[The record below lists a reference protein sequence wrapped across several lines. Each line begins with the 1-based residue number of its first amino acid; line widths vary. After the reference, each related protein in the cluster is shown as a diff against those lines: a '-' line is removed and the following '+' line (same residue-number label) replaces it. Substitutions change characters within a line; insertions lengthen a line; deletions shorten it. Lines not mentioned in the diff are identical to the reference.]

1 MKVGAV
7 VLAAG
12 RSRRM
17 GAEKV
22 LLPFGD
28 STVLGTVLSALARA
42 GVEAGSTTVVLRPD
56 FAGAEAAVSAAGA
69 RAAVNAEAGAE
80 MMSSIRVGLGALSE
94 TLDAFFVWPADHP
107 AVSAETVRLLVS
119 RADRRFALI
128 PCWDG
133 RRGHPALLGAELRQ
147 DALACPDEGGLR
159 ALWRTRADAVL
170 EVPVDDPGVV
180 ANADTPEE
188 YEAAFRIWTGANR

>member
-1 MKVGAV
+1 VRVGAV

-28 STVLGTVLSALARA
+28 STVLGTVLSALASA
-42 GVEAGSTTVVLRPD
+42 GVEGASTAVVLRPD
-56 FAGAEAAVSAAGA
+56 FAGAAAIVSAAGA
-69 RAAVNAEAGAE
+69 IAALNAEAGAE

-107 AVSAETVRLLVS
+107 AVSVETVRLLAS
-119 RADRRFALI
+119 RADVRTALI

-133 RRGHPALLGAELRQ
+133 RRGHPVLLGRELRE
-147 DALACPDEGGLR
+147 DALACPDKGGLR
-159 ALWRTRADAVL
+159 ELWRKRADAVV
-170 EVPVDDPGVV
+170 EVPVEDPGVV

-188 YEAAFRIWTGANR
+188 YEAALRVWNGRKI